1 MTKQNSTDYEPTEKE
16 KNLLEVLLNP
26 DYRMKS
32 ITDICKAAKCS
43 RNIYYDAFGKPGFID
58 LYKKQSVD
66 LVKRAVASII
76 NTFIRE
82 AQRGSF
88 PHGKVLLEMAGLYTE
103 KMEHSGSID
112 ISDKSKLIE
121 EYLKSDGNDQT

>member
-1 MTKQNSTDYEPTEKE
+1 MSKQNLTNYEPTEKE
-16 KNLLEVLLNP
+16 KNLLEVLINP

-43 RNIYYDAFGKPGFID
+43 RNIYYDAFAKPEFIEEYNRRSAN
-58 LYKKQSVD
+58 LIKQSVGS
-66 LVKRAVASII
+66 VI

-88 PHGKVLLEMAGLYTE
+88 QHGKVLLEMAGLYIENAKVEIT
-103 KMEHSGSID
+103 GNVPVQIID
-112 ISDKSKLIE
+112 DIPK
-121 EYLKSDGNDQT
+121 GG

>member
-1 MTKQNSTDYEPTEKE
+1 MNDVATQNSTDYTPTEKE

-32 ITDICKAAKCS
+32 VTDICKAAKCS
-43 RNIYYDAFGKPGFID
+43 RNIYYNAFEKPGFTE

-66 LVKRAVASII
+66 LVKQSIAPII

-88 PHGKVLLEMAGLYTE
+88 QHGKVLLEMAGIYSE
-103 KMEHSGSID
+103 KSDVSLSGSLD
-112 ISDKSKLIE
+112 TGLNKLNSILE
-121 EYLKSDGNDQT
+121 QLKE